1 MSRAHLLAIKP
12 QMDTVARSNTPEDR
26 ASAEHLRRILYGPT
40 RRAGEKRVYE
50 SR

>member
-1 MSRAHLLAIKP
+1 MSRARLLAIKP
-12 QMDTVARSNTPEDR
+12 QLDAVACSTTPEDR
-26 ASAEHLRRILYGPT
+26 ASAEHLRRLLYAPP